1 MISDQSVNLRARSL
15 DRRRDIA
22 YDITCD
28 GSFSTPTSWFPRSAR
43 DGDDRTLVLEYED
56 AALRQIDALLYT
68 PDEVREI
75 IDFLCW
81 AGEATPIYYLWRPFL
96 RDTKDD
102 LVLEAAVAG
111 RCDTIVTFN
120 QRDFNGVDKFGL
132 QVRTSRAFL
141 EELET

>member
-1 MISDQSVNLRARSL
+1 MRRIVLDTNVLVSALRSRRGRSNKLLSLVGSETFDLVISVPL
-15 DRRRDIA
+15 I
-22 YDITCD
+22 
-28 GSFSTPTSWFPRSAR
+28 
-43 DGDDRTLVLEYED
+43 LEYED
-56 AALRQIDALLYT
+56 AALRQIDALVYT

-96 RDTKDD
+96 PDPKDD

-111 RCDTIVTFN
+111 RCDTIATFN
-120 QRDFNGVDKFGL
+120 QRDFKGVDKFGL
-132 QVRTSRAFL
+132 QVRTPRAFL

>member
-1 MISDQSVNLRARSL
+1 MRRIVLDTNVLISALRSRRGRSNQLVSLVGSETFDLVISV
-15 DRRRDIA
+15 
-22 YDITCD
+22 
-28 GSFSTPTSWFPRSAR
+28 P
-43 DGDDRTLVLEYED
+43 LVLEYED

-68 PDEVREI
+68 AEEVREI

-96 RDTKDD
+96 PDPKDD

-120 QRDFNGVDKFGL
+120 QRDFKGVDKFGL
-132 QVRTSRAFL
+132 QVRTPRAFL

>member
-1 MISDQSVNLRARSL
+1 MRRIILDTNVLVSALRSRRGRSNRLVSLVGSETFDLVVSV
-15 DRRRDIA
+15 
-22 YDITCD
+22 
-28 GSFSTPTSWFPRSAR
+28 P
-43 DGDDRTLVLEYED
+43 LVLEYED
-56 AALRQIDALLYT
+56 AALRQIDALIYS

-96 RDTKDD
+96 PDPKDD

-120 QRDFNGVDKFGL
+120 QRDFQGVDQFGL
-132 QVRTSRAFL
+132 QVRTPRAFL

>member
-1 MISDQSVNLRARSL
+1 MRGIVLDTNVLVSALRSRRGRSNHLVSLVGSETFELVVSV
-15 DRRRDIA
+15 
-22 YDITCD
+22 
-28 GSFSTPTSWFPRSAR
+28 P
-43 DGDDRTLVLEYED
+43 LVLEYED
-56 AALRQIDALLYT
+56 AALRQIDALIYT

-96 RDTKDD
+96 PDPKDD

-120 QRDFNGVDKFGL
+120 QRDFKGVDKFGL
-132 QVRTSRAFL
+132 QVRTPRAFL

>member
-1 MISDQSVNLRARSL
+1 MRRIVLDTNVLVSALRSRRGRSNKLLSLVGSETFDLVISVPL
-15 DRRRDIA
+15 I
-22 YDITCD
+22 
-28 GSFSTPTSWFPRSAR
+28 
-43 DGDDRTLVLEYED
+43 LEYED
-56 AALRQIDALLYT
+56 AALRQIDALVYT
-68 PDEVREI
+68 LDEVREI

-96 RDTKDD
+96 PDPKDD

-120 QRDFNGVDKFGL
+120 QRDFKGVDKFGL
-132 QVRTSRAFL
+132 QVRTPRAFL

>member
-1 MISDQSVNLRARSL
+1 MRRIVLDTNVLVSALRSRRGRSNQLVSLVGSETFGLVISV
-15 DRRRDIA
+15 
-22 YDITCD
+22 
-28 GSFSTPTSWFPRSAR
+28 P
-43 DGDDRTLVLEYED
+43 LVLEYED
-56 AALRQIDALLYT
+56 AALRQVDALVYT
-68 PDEVREI
+68 SDEVREI

-96 RDTKDD
+96 PDPKDD

-120 QRDFNGVDKFGL
+120 QRDFQGVDKFGL
-132 QVRTSRAFL
+132 QVRTPRAFL

>member
-1 MISDQSVNLRARSL
+1 MRRIVLDTNVLVSAMRSRRGHSNKLVALIGSETFGLVISV
-15 DRRRDIA
+15 
-22 YDITCD
+22 
-28 GSFSTPTSWFPRSAR
+28 P
-43 DGDDRTLVLEYED
+43 LVLEYED
-56 AALRQIDALLYT
+56 AALRQIDALAYT

-75 IDFLCW
+75 IDFVCW

-96 RDTKDD
+96 PDPKDD

-120 QRDFNGVDKFGL
+120 QRDFKGVDKFGL
-132 QVRTSRAFL
+132 QIRTPRAFL

>member
-1 MISDQSVNLRARSL
+1 MRRIVLDTNVLVSALRSRRGRSNQLVSLVGSDTFGLVISV
-15 DRRRDIA
+15 
-22 YDITCD
+22 
-28 GSFSTPTSWFPRSAR
+28 P
-43 DGDDRTLVLEYED
+43 LVLEYED
-56 AALRQIDALLYT
+56 AALRQIDALVYT

-96 RDTKDD
+96 PDPKDD

-120 QRDFNGVDKFGL
+120 QRDFKGVDKFGL
-132 QVRTSRAFL
+132 QVRTPRAFL

>member
-1 MISDQSVNLRARSL
+1 MRRIVLDTNVLVSALRSRRGRSNQLISLVGSETFDLVVSV
-15 DRRRDIA
+15 
-22 YDITCD
+22 
-28 GSFSTPTSWFPRSAR
+28 P
-43 DGDDRTLVLEYED
+43 LVLEYED
-56 AALRQIDALLYT
+56 AALRQIDALIYSRE
-68 PDEVREI
+68 EVREI

-96 RDTKDD
+96 PDPKDD

-120 QRDFNGVDKFGL
+120 QRDFKGVDKFGL
-132 QVRTSRAFL
+132 QVRTPRAFL

>member
-1 MISDQSVNLRARSL
+1 MRRIVLDTNVLVSAMRSRRGRSNKLVALIGSETFGLVISV
-15 DRRRDIA
+15 
-22 YDITCD
+22 
-28 GSFSTPTSWFPRSAR
+28 P
-43 DGDDRTLVLEYED
+43 LVLEYED
-56 AALRQIDALLYT
+56 AALRQIDALVYT

-96 RDTKDD
+96 PDPKDD

-120 QRDFNGVDKFGL
+120 QRDFKGVDKFGL
-132 QVRTSRAFL
+132 QIRTPRAFL

>member
-1 MISDQSVNLRARSL
+1 MRRIVLDTNVLVSALRSRRGRSNQLVALVGSERFELVLSV
-15 DRRRDIA
+15 
-22 YDITCD
+22 
-28 GSFSTPTSWFPRSAR
+28 P
-43 DGDDRTLVLEYED
+43 LVLEYED
-56 AALRQIDALLYT
+56 AALRQIDAMVYS

-96 RDTKDD
+96 SDPKDD

-120 QRDFNGVDKFGL
+120 QRDFKGVDKFGL
-132 QVRTSRAFL
+132 QVRTPRAFL

>member
-1 MISDQSVNLRARSL
+1 MRRIVLDTNVLVSALRSRRGTSNRLVSLVGSETFELVISV
-15 DRRRDIA
+15 
-22 YDITCD
+22 
-28 GSFSTPTSWFPRSAR
+28 P
-43 DGDDRTLVLEYED
+43 LVLEYED
-56 AALRQIDALLYT
+56 AALRQIDALVYT

-81 AGEATPIYYLWRPFL
+81 AGEAKPIYYLWRPFL
-96 RDTKDD
+96 PDPKDD

-120 QRDFNGVDKFGL
+120 QRDFKGVDKFGL
-132 QVRTSRAFL
+132 QARTPRAFL

>member
-1 MISDQSVNLRARSL
+1 MRRIVLDTNVLVSALRSRRGRSNKLLSLVGSETFDLVISVPL
-15 DRRRDIA
+15 I
-22 YDITCD
+22 
-28 GSFSTPTSWFPRSAR
+28 
-43 DGDDRTLVLEYED
+43 LEYED
-56 AALRQIDALLYT
+56 AALRQIDALVYT

-96 RDTKDD
+96 PDPKDD

-120 QRDFNGVDKFGL
+120 QRDFKGVDKFGL
-132 QVRTSRAFL
+132 QVRTPRAFL